1 MLLNIGPLQMNYQ
14 TIITPDQLLENINN
28 PNWLILDCRST
39 SLNDPEAYQ
48 VYDKG
53 HIANASYCFI
63 NSTFYNDDSVSEMSG
78 FSSSFDLVLKEL
90 HTFGFNIETQ
100 LIIYGDS
107 DGAITDQ
114 IWLFMRS
121 IGYTDTAVLQGGFE
135 SWQDQGYPV
144 SNNKQSHLPQNTQAC
159 SAAY

>member
-1 MLLNIGPLQMNYQ
+1 MKYQ
-14 TIITPDQLLENINN
+14 TIITPDQLLENIKA

-39 SLNDPEAYQ
+39 TLNDPEAYQ

-53 HIANASYCFI
+53 HIPNASYCFI
-63 NSTFYNDDSVSEMSG
+63 NSTFYNDDSVGEFTG

-90 HTFGFNIETQ
+90 HAFGFNIETQ
-100 LIIYGDS
+100 LVIYGDS
-107 DGAITDQ
+107 DGVITDQ
-114 IWLFMRS
+114 IWLFLRS

-135 SWQDQGYPV
+135 SWQDHGYPV
-144 SNNKQSHLPQNTQAC
+144 SSNQQLPLPQNTKVY